1 MSTSNDVSKSEKAVA
16 HVNRLSGAHVLV
28 FGGSSGI
35 GFAIANMA
43 LSNGATVVISGSQQT
58 KIDTKIDA
66 KIQLLRSLYPSL
78 PSESISGH
86 AMDLMDSENLEAD
99 LKSMFEIVTSNG
111 SKKLDHV
118 AFTAGDHHSIPKLS
132 ELTLEEVMHG
142 SKIRLIAPLFIAKL
156 ISTGAYMPLSS
167 DSSLTLTGGVGTT
180 KPLPGWLIPAVWGA
194 SAEGLSRGLAVDLA
208 PLRVNIVKPGAIE
221 TEMLQGLLVPM
232 PAEAKEGMKK
242 QLNLLSSFGR
252 PEDIAESYGWIM
264 KDRFV
269 TGTEIAVDGGQ
280 LLLSK

>member
-58 KIDTKIDA
+58 KIDA

-86 AMDLMDSENLEAD
+86 AVNLMDSENLEAD

-132 ELTLEEVMHG
+132 ELTLEEVMRG

-221 TEMLQGLLVPM
+221 TEMLQGLSVPM

>member
-58 KIDTKIDA
+58 KIDA

-86 AMDLMDSENLEAD
+86 AVDLMDSENIEAD

-156 ISTGAYMPLSS
+156 ISTGVYMPLSS

-194 SAEGLSRGLAVDLA
+194 SAEGLPRGLAVDLA

>member
-58 KIDTKIDA
+58 KIDA
-66 KIQLLRSLYPSL
+66 KIQLLRSLYPCL

-86 AMDLMDSENLEAD
+86 AVDLMNSENLEAD

-132 ELTLEEVMHG
+132 ELTLKEVMHG

>member
-58 KIDTKIDA
+58 KIDA

-86 AMDLMDSENLEAD
+86 AVNLMDSENLEAD

-132 ELTLEEVMHG
+132 ELTLEEVMRG

-156 ISTGAYMPLSS
+156 ISTGVYMPLSS

>member
-58 KIDTKIDA
+58 KIDA
-66 KIQLLRSLYPSL
+66 KIQLLRSLYPCL

-86 AMDLMDSENLEAD
+86 AVDLMDSENLEAD

-132 ELTLEEVMHG
+132 ELTLEEVMRG

-156 ISTGAYMPLSS
+156 ISTGVYMPLSS

>member
-43 LSNGATVVISGSQQT
+43 LSNGATVVISGSQQ
-58 KIDTKIDA
+58 TKIDA